1 MSANDDEIL
10 KKVKQWLAYADE
22 DLRLARHGMTLSTDV
37 PYRLIAYHAQQC
49 AEKCLKAYLIFHH
62 IDFPFTHN
70 ISRLLELCG
79 EGASWTKSLMDSEE
93 LTFYAITTRYPG
105 TEEEVTADD
114 ALRAI
119 NLATRV
125 MESVSKVFEGE
136 CPDIKGYNDVAPLT

>member
-22 DLRLARHGMTLSTDV
+22 DLRLARHGMTLSTGA
-37 PYRLIAYHAQQC
+37 PHRLIAYHAQQC

-79 EGASWTKSLMDSEE
+79 EETSWIKSLMDAEE
-93 LTFYAITTRYPG
+93 LTFYAITARYPG
-105 TEEEVTADD
+105 TEDEVAAEE

-119 NLATRV
+119 KLATLV
-125 MESVSKVFEGE
+125 MESVSKALSGE
-136 CPDIKGYNDVAPLT
+136 SKAEQT